1 MTLHKNHK
9 GNIYIGK
16 PYPCNI
22 IIFLQS
28 IIIIY
33 FIMESE

>member
-9 GNIYIGK
+9 GHIYTDG